1 MEPIKMVIL
10 ILPRGRA
17 ELVTQVCLNHNV
29 VFHLSLMGQ
38 GTAPSDVL
46 AMWGLAETDRDVVLA
61 CIPAS
66 AKEAFVAELTA
77 ELDLEAPGQGVL
89 MCIPLSSVA
98 QSETLRLLSG
108 FNR

>member
-1 MEPIKMVIL
+1 MEAIKMVIL

-17 ELVTQVCLNHNV
+17 EQVTEICLKHNV
-29 VFHLSLMGQ
+29 AFHLSLIGQ
-38 GTAPSDVL
+38 GTAPREIMDML
-46 AMWGLAETDRDVVLA
+46 GLVQTDRDVVLA

-66 AKEAFVAELTA
+66 AKDAFVQELTV
-77 ELDLEAPGQGVL
+77 ELELEAPGQGVL

-98 QSETLRLLSG
+98 QAETLQLLSG

>member
-1 MEPIKMVIL
+1 MEPIKMVVL

-17 ELVTQVCLNHNV
+17 ETVTAICLKHNV
-29 VFHLSLMGQ
+29 VFHLSLIGQ

-46 AMWGLAETDRDVVLA
+46 AMWGLVETDRDVVLA
-61 CIPAS
+61 CVPAG
-66 AKEAFVAELTA
+66 AKDAFMQELTV
-77 ELDLEAPGQGVL
+77 ELDLEAPGQGVA

-98 QSETLRLLSG
+98 QKETLELLSG